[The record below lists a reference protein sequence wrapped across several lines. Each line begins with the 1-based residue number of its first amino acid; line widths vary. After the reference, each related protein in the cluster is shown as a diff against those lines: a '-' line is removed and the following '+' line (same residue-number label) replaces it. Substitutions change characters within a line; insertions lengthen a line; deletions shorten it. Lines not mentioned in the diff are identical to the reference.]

1 MSETQS
7 ELNKFAMLRNSMK
20 DESADFVDSTSR
32 ESLLHS
38 TNGKD
43 YSSWEW
49 KVKYER
55 LFEAHRKLQK
65 TNNSLEDKLLRIVD
79 KFEAEKNQM
88 SRDLASQTQK
98 LVESKLTIQR
108 LHDQNRNLQ
117 NDLNLSINLLRN
129 RPNCFV
135 SQRIDSLPSD
145 VRASVK
151 SYAAEKNRE
160 RSEGKKIRVAI
171 PDDVSGSGGSYSA
184 GSDADGGD
192 LVSAAILAKV
202 LEERDK
208 ERRRDQKFCIDIGTQ
223 THGWHFPAGK
233 SAGSGNQVASSSSTG
248 YAKMFLVR
256 DQNPGEGA
264 HTPINH
270 MLYMIESPSYKNT
283 L

>member
-1 MSETQS
+1 MQVTMQ
-7 ELNKFAMLRNSMK
+7 RK
-20 DESADFVDSTSR
+20 DSNPDLGDTASVESFHLAS
-32 ESLLHS
+32 
-38 TNGKD
+38 NGKD
-43 YSSWEW
+43 TSNWEW

-65 TNNSLEDKLLRIVD
+65 TNNSLEDKLLRIVE

-88 SRDLASQTQK
+88 SRDLASQTQR

-135 SQRIDSLPSD
+135 AQRIDSLPAD
-145 VRASVK
+145 VRASVR
-151 SYAAEKNRE
+151 SLAAEKNRE

-171 PDDVSGSGGSYSA
+171 PDEVSSSA
-184 GSDADGGD
+184 GFLTGSDAEGGD

-208 ERRRDQKFCIDIGTQ
+208 ERRRDRKFCIDVGTQ

-233 SAGSGNQVASSSSTG
+233 SANQVVSSPSTG
-248 YAKMFLVR
+248 
-256 DQNPGEGA
+256 
-264 HTPINH
+264 
-270 MLYMIESPSYKNT
+270 
-283 L
+283 